1 MSAFGQAGFGS
12 RNRQNQLR
20 AQGQMDPYGNQV
32 RQAKQAPTFNI
43 YSQPQAPSSRPATPR
58 RQSASMPAYGGQ
70 PQTGGPMPTMG
81 QAQPIQSAG
90 GGTSSQQGGQIPTY
104 DDWMRG
110 QQQTGGPTP
119 TYPGVTQPS
128 TPPSQ
133 PQTGGPFPTYDD
145 WMSGQGSSNYV
156 NPPTGGPF
164 PTYDSVMGPQTGG
177 PMPTMGQA
185 QPIQPASTGTPAG
198 LQQRDWAGNGVR
210 NSLQRMGPG
219 ESFGGMTQAAREWAG
234 SLSSG
239 PPAARR
245 DNETAAEASA
255 RLDAEMAY
263 ARQQEVLGRIA
274 ETEKREREFATRV
287 IDPASLPQNQPG
299 YNPFPGGVTFADFW
313 GPNAMQAQSW
323 HRNYN
328 PDGSKRIIGW
338 GGGGIGVAPQ
348 PIYAR

>member
-1 MSAFGQAGFGS
+1 
-12 RNRQNQLR
+12 
-20 AQGQMDPYGNQV
+20 
-32 RQAKQAPTFNI
+32 
-43 YSQPQAPSSRPATPR
+43 
-58 RQSASMPAYGGQ
+58 
-70 PQTGGPMPTMG
+70 
-81 QAQPIQSAG
+81 
-90 GGTSSQQGGQIPTY
+90 
-104 DDWMRG
+104 
-110 QQQTGGPTP
+110 
-119 TYPGVTQPS
+119 
-128 TPPSQ
+128 
-133 PQTGGPFPTYDD
+133 
-145 WMSGQGSSNYV
+145 
-156 NPPTGGPF
+156 
-164 PTYDSVMGPQTGG
+164 
-177 PMPTMGQA
+177 
-185 QPIQPASTGTPAG
+185 
-198 LQQRDWAGNGVR
+198 
-210 NSLQRMGPG
+210 
-219 ESFGGMTQAAREWAG
+219 MTQAAREWAG